1 MNTARL
7 KNIIIIVL
15 LLANA
20 FLLVLLFSRRAEE
33 NAAHERAVAQ
43 LMQLYSS
50 DGVLLDATLL
60 DGLPTTLL
68 SVQPVR
74 DTDAERAF
82 AEGLIGSVS
91 SVDSG
96 GGIYRYYC
104 ADGLSRGSCL
114 FRASGSIEAALTRT
128 VDDPEQFCAD
138 LCAPFDYRVE
148 ETLTDG
154 SRTLIT
160 AARAVGGFPVYN
172 CALSFT
178 FSGTTLTAVSGSFL
192 PPLDTDGSET
202 QSLDAV
208 TSLVSFLDYRSASGA
223 VCTDITALSG
233 GYLLQSSATEP
244 MRLVPVVRVETD
256 VSNYYVNSALPEI
269 TREQT

>member
-33 NAAHERAVAQ
+33 NAAHERAVTQ
-43 LMQLYSS
+43 LMQLYAS
-50 DGVLLDATLL
+50 DGVLLDAALL
-60 DGLPTTLL
+60 DGLPATLL

-96 GGIYRYYC
+96 GGIYRYYSS
-104 ADGLSRGSCL
+104 DGLGGGVCLIRSSGALEATLSR
-114 FRASGSIEAALTRT
+114 A
-128 VDDPEQFCAD
+128 VDDPADFCAQ
-138 LCAPFDYRVE
+138 LCRPLGYDVY

-154 SRTLIT
+154 KRTTVT
-160 AARAVGGFPVYN
+160 AMRQIEGGEVFN
-172 CALSFT
+172 AALT
-178 FSGTTLTAVSGSFL
+178 FHFSAGTLTEVSGSFL
-192 PPLDTDGSET
+192 PPIETAESAALTLDT
-202 QSLDAV
+202 V
-208 TSLVSFLDYRSASGA
+208 TALVRFLDYRNTSGA
-223 VCTDITALSG
+223 VCTEVSGLSA
-233 GYLLQSSATEP
+233 GYLLRSAASVP
-244 MRLVPVVRVETD
+244 IQLVPVLCVETD
-256 VSNYYVNSALPEI
+256 VYSYYVDLQSGEV
-269 TREQT
+269 TRE